1 MGEGEVRKSFLVL
14 LAVCAM
20 AVLAVG
26 CGSGGGDTESS
37 GSTESANIQKVLPRP
52 TNALNKAELI
62 QFSRKV
68 CANITREIDG
78 GYERFVSEHGIESGE
93 QPTQAE
99 LVEIGE
105 EIQLPLMHK
114 QDREMI
120 NAGKT
125 GDGIAAQK
133 IFELG
138 EDEVREGWN
147 HPAVAATD
155 PGQIWTKTNPK
166 LQSYGFTTCVRDEPL
181 VE

>member
-1 MGEGEVRKSFLVL
+1 MRKSFLVL
-14 LAVCAM
+14 LVAGVLA
-20 AVLAVG
+20 ALAVG
-26 CGSGGGDTESS
+26 CGSDG
-37 GSTESANIQKVLPRP
+37 GSTESTESGNIQKNLPRP
-52 TNALNKAELI
+52 THTLNKQELI

-68 CANITREIDG
+68 CANITRELDG

-105 EIQLPLMHK
+105 EFQLPLMHK

-138 EDEVREGWN
+138 EEEVREGWN

-155 PGQIWTKTNPK
+155 PGQVWAKTNPK